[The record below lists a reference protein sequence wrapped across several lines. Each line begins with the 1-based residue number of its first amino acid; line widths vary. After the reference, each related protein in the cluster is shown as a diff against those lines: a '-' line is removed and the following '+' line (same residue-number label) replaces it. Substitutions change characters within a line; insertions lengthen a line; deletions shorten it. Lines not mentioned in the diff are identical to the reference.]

1 MKKPISF
8 TWEVQS
14 AAPII
19 TLWNYKGEKIHSFAV
34 NNPPKSAAKNLL
46 GNNKRYLKEEA
57 KKFYEQHG
65 IRATNVV
72 KVARGI
78 VYNEVYKHFPE
89 WYKLCRTT
97 SWTPMGQRFEYL
109 ETEELLQQCRKDG
122 IANIIPI
129 VAYFKKS
136 PQELKKALGETTWKK
151 LCKNTYS
158 RNRLLFLKSS
168 AQLAEPVEWNAV
180 PSTILK
186 SKTHFTPEVY
196 SWLIRTQ
203 DIPLKNYSKDYNI
216 QREASIY
223 IDTQRMCIGAG
234 ETFNPNWSKRRM
246 KEEHDRLSRMQQEI
260 ANRREAEY
268 NSEYAKLRKV
278 DFRELHEGLEVIK
291 FESGVVATP
300 LVNMQQV
307 QEEGSK
313 MHHCVVNYARMCA
326 EGEYLVWHLTKGS
339 VETTLGITAQHE
351 NYVIAVSKDKYN
363 LQQHYGFCNAAVE
376 DEDLKAAA
384 KSVVKMLN
392 EKNKEKVLDDAANLA
407 VSLDR
412 ELESA

>member
-8 TWEVQS
+8 TWDVNGNIPFITIWNHKAEE
-14 AAPII
+14 II
-19 TLWNYKGEKIHSFAV
+19 SFHCS
-34 NNPPKSAAKNLL
+34 NPPKSAAKDIL

-57 KKFYEQHG
+57 KKFHEEHR

-72 KVARGI
+72 KIARGI
-78 VYNEVYKHFPE
+78 VYNEVYKQFPE
-89 WYKLCRTT
+89 WYRLCRTT
-97 SWTPMGQRFEYL
+97 SWTPMSHMFKYL

-151 LCKNTYS
+151 LCKNTYN
-158 RNRLLFLKSS
+158 RNRLLFMKSD
-168 AQLAEPVEWNAV
+168 ARLTPVEWNTL

-186 SKTHFTPEVY
+186 SRTYFAPEVY

-203 DIPLKNYSKDYNI
+203 GIPLKNYSKDYNI

-246 KEEHDRLSRMQQEI
+246 EEEHNRLSRMQQEI
-260 ANRREAEY
+260 ANRRQAER
-268 NSEYAKLRKV
+268 NATDAKLLKV
-278 DFRELHEGLEVIK
+278 DFRELHKGLEVME
-291 FESGVVATP
+291 FDSGVVAVP

-313 MHHCVVNYARMCA
+313 MHHCVGSYATMCA
-326 EGEYLVWHLTKGS
+326 QGEYLVWHLTKGD
-339 VETTLGITAQHE
+339 VETTLGINVQSERFMIAFGKNLYNFNQHFG
-351 NYVIAVSKDKYN
+351 
-363 LQQHYGFCNAAVE
+363 HCNAIVE
-376 DEDLKAAA
+376 DQDLKAAA
-384 KSVVKMLN
+384 IFIVNMLN
-392 EKNKEKVLDDAANLA
+392 EQNKVKE
-407 VSLDR
+407 
-412 ELESA
+412 

>member
-8 TWEVQS
+8 TWEVRS
-14 AAPII
+14 TVPII
-19 TLWNYKGEKIHSFAV
+19 TLWNYRGEKIHSVVV

-78 VYNEVYKHFPE
+78 VYNEVYKQFPE
-89 WYKLCRTT
+89 WYRLCRTT
-97 SWTPMGQRFEYL
+97 SWTPMWQRFEYL

-122 IANIIPI
+122 IANVIPI

-158 RNRLLFLKSS
+158 RNRLLFMRSDARLT
-168 AQLAEPVEWNAV
+168 PVEWNAV
-180 PSTILK
+180 PSTLLK
-186 SKTHFTPEVY
+186 SRTYFTPEVY

-260 ANRREAEY
+260 ADRREAER
-268 NSEYAKLRKV
+268 NAEYAKLLKV
-278 DFRELHEGLEVIK
+278 DFRELHKGLEVME
-291 FESGVVATP
+291 FDSGVVAVP

-313 MHHCVVNYARMCA
+313 MHHCVGSYASMCA
-326 EGEYLVWHLTKGS
+326 RGEYLVWHLTKGS

-351 NYVIAVSKDKYN
+351 NYIFAVSKDKYT

-376 DEDLKAAA
+376 DADLKAAA

-407 VSLDR
+407 VSLDK
-412 ELESA
+412 EPEVS

>member
-8 TWEVQS
+8 TWEVRY

-19 TLWNYKGEKIHSFAV
+19 TLWNHKGEELYSFAV

-46 GNNKRYLKEEA
+46 GNNKRYLKDGA

-78 VYNEVYKHFPE
+78 VYNEVYKQFPE

-158 RNRLLFLKSS
+158 RNRLLFLRSD
-168 AQLAEPVEWNAV
+168 ARLTPVEWNAV

-186 SKTHFTPEVY
+186 SRTYETPEVY

-223 IDTQRMCIGAG
+223 IDTQRMCRDAG

-260 ANRREAEY
+260 ANRRQAER
-268 NSEYAKLRKV
+268 NAEYAKLLKV
-278 DFRELHEGLEVIK
+278 DFRELHKGLETIE
-291 FESGVVATP
+291 FDSGVVAVP

-313 MHHCVVNYARMCA
+313 MHHCVGSYARMCA
-326 EGEYLVWHLTKGS
+326 EGEYLVWHLTKGD
-339 VETTLGITAQHE
+339 VKTTLGIDVQSESGMITFGKNLYNFNQHFG
-351 NYVIAVSKDKYN
+351 
-363 LQQHYGFCNAAVE
+363 HCNAIVE
-376 DEDLKAAA
+376 DQDLKAAA
-384 KSVVKMLN
+384 IFIVNMLIEQNKVK
-392 EKNKEKVLDDAANLA
+392 E
-407 VSLDR
+407 
-412 ELESA
+412 

>member
-8 TWEVQS
+8 TWEVRS
-14 AAPII
+14 AVPII
-19 TLWNYKGEKIHSFAV
+19 TLWNYRGEKIHSFAV

-78 VYNEVYKHFPE
+78 VYNEVYKQFPE
-89 WYKLCRTT
+89 WYRLCRTT
-97 SWTPMGQRFEYL
+97 SWTPMWQMFKYL

-158 RNRLLFLKSS
+158 RNRLLFLKND
-168 AQLAEPVEWNAV
+168 AQLTPVEWNAV

-186 SKTHFTPEVY
+186 SRTHFTPEVY

-223 IDTQRMCIGAG
+223 IDTKLMCIDDG

-260 ANRREAEY
+260 ANRRQAER
-268 NSEYAKLRKV
+268 NAEYAKLLKV
-278 DFRELHEGLEVIK
+278 DFRELHKGLEVME
-291 FESGVVATP
+291 FDSGVVAVP

-313 MHHCVVNYARMCA
+313 MHHCVGSYASMCA
-326 EGEYLVWHLTKGS
+326 RGEYLVWHLTKGS

-351 NYVIAVSKDKYN
+351 NHIFAMSKDKYN

>member
-8 TWEVQS
+8 TWEAQS
-14 AAPII
+14 AVPII
-19 TLWNYKGEKIHSFAV
+19 TLWNYRGEKIHSFAV

-72 KVARGI
+72 KVACGI
-78 VYNEVYKHFPE
+78 VYNEVYKQFPE
-89 WYKLCRTT
+89 WYRLCRTT
-97 SWTPMGQRFEYL
+97 SWTPAGQRFEYL

-158 RNRLLFLKSS
+158 RNRLLFLKSD
-168 AQLAEPVEWNAV
+168 ARFTPVEWNAV

-186 SKTHFTPEVY
+186 SRMYSEPEVY
-196 SWLIRTQ
+196 LWLIRTQ
-203 DIPLKNYSKDYNI
+203 DIPLKNYPKNSNI
-216 QREASIY
+216 QREVRIY
-223 IDTQRMCIGAG
+223 FDTQLMCRDAG

-260 ANRREAEY
+260 ANRRQAER
-268 NSEYAKLRKV
+268 NAEYAKLLKV
-278 DFRELHEGLEVIK
+278 DFRELHKGLEVME
-291 FESGVVATP
+291 FDSGVVAVP

-313 MHHCVVNYARMCA
+313 MHHCVGSYASMCA
-326 EGEYLVWHLTKGS
+326 KGEYLVWHLTKGD
-339 VETTLGITAQHE
+339 VETTLGINVQSERVMIAFGKNLYNFNQHFG
-351 NYVIAVSKDKYN
+351 
-363 LQQHYGFCNAAVE
+363 HCNAIVE
-376 DEDLKAAA
+376 DQDLKDAA
-384 KSVVKMLN
+384 VFIVNMLN
-392 EKNKEKVLDDAANLA
+392 EQNKVKE
-407 VSLDR
+407 
-412 ELESA
+412 

>member
-8 TWEVQS
+8 TWDVRS
-14 AAPII
+14 AVPVID
-19 TLWNYKGEKIHSFAV
+19 LWNYKGERILSFAV
-34 NNPPKSAAKNLL
+34 SNPPKSAAKNLL

-57 KKFYEQHG
+57 KKFNEQHG

-72 KVARGI
+72 KIARGI
-78 VYNEVYKHFPE
+78 VHNEVHKQFPE

-97 SWTPMGQRFEYL
+97 SWIPMGQMFEYL

-122 IANIIPI
+122 IANVIPI
-129 VAYFKKS
+129 VAFFKKS

-158 RNRLLFLKSS
+158 RNRLLFMKSY
-168 AQLAEPVEWNAV
+168 ARFTPVDWNVV

-186 SKTHFTPEVY
+186 SSRTHFSPEVY

-203 DIPLKNYSKDYNI
+203 DIPLKNYSKDYNV
-216 QREASIY
+216 QRDAIY
-223 IDTQRMCIGAG
+223 YLDTKRMCVQAG

-260 ANRREAEY
+260 ADRRQAER
-268 NSEYAKLRKV
+268 NAEYAKLLKV
-278 DFRELHEGLEVIK
+278 DFRELHKGLEVME
-291 FESGVVATP
+291 FDSGVVAVP

-313 MHHCVVNYARMCA
+313 MHHCVGSYARMCA
-326 EGEYLVWHLTKGS
+326 KGEYLVWHLTKGS
-339 VETTLGITAQHE
+339 VETTLGITAQHD
-351 NYVIAVSKDKYN
+351 NYVIAMSKDKYN
-363 LQQHYGFCNAAVE
+363 LQQHHGFCNAAVE
-376 DEDLKAAA
+376 DADLKVAAN
-384 KSVVKMLN
+384 SVVKMLN

>member
-8 TWEVQS
+8 TWEVEHPV
-14 AAPII
+14 PII
-19 TLWNYKGEKIHSFAV
+19 TLWNYRGEKIHSFAV

-57 KKFYEQHG
+57 KKFHEQHG

-78 VYNEVYKHFPE
+78 VYNEVYKQFPE

-136 PQELKKALGETTWKK
+136 PQELKKALGETAWKK

-158 RNRLLFLKSS
+158 RNRLLFLKSH
-168 AQLAEPVEWNAV
+168 ARLTPVEWNAV

-186 SKTHFTPEVY
+186 SKTYFTPEVY
-196 SWLIRTQ
+196 SWLIRTL
-203 DIPLKNYSKDYNI
+203 DTPLKNYSKDYNI
-216 QREASIY
+216 QREAGIY
-223 IDTQRMCIGAG
+223 FDTRLMCIDAG

-260 ANRREAEY
+260 ANRRQAER
-268 NSEYAKLRKV
+268 NAEYAKLLKV
-278 DFRELHEGLEVIK
+278 DFRELHKGLEVME
-291 FESGVVATP
+291 FDSGVVAVP

-313 MHHCVVNYARMCA
+313 MHHCVGSYASMCA
-326 EGEYLVWHLTKGS
+326 KGEYLVWHLTKGS
-339 VETTLGITAQHE
+339 VETTLGITVQHE
-351 NYVIAVSKDKYN
+351 NYTIAVSKDKYT

-392 EKNKEKVLDDAANLA
+392 EKNKEKVLDDAANLRCR
-407 VSLDR
+407 LTKI
-412 ELESA
+412 

>member
-1 MKKPISF
+1 MKKTPISF
-8 TWEVQS
+8 TWEVRF

-19 TLWNYKGEKIHSFAV
+19 TLWNYKGEKIHSFSAH
-34 NNPPKSAAKNLL
+34 NPPKSAAKDIL

-57 KKFYEQHG
+57 KKFNEQHG
-65 IRATNVV
+65 ICATNVV

-78 VYNEVYKHFPE
+78 VYNEVYKQFPE
-89 WYKLCRTT
+89 WYRLCRTT
-97 SWTPMGQRFEYL
+97 SWTPMSHMFKYL

-158 RNRLLFLKSS
+158 RNRLLFMKSY
-168 AQLAEPVEWNAV
+168 ARLTPVEWNAV
-180 PSTILK
+180 PSTLLK
-186 SKTHFTPEVY
+186 SRMYLEPEVY
-196 SWLIRTQ
+196 LWLIRTQ
-203 DIPLKNYSKDYNI
+203 DIPLKNYPKNSNI
-216 QREASIY
+216 QREARIY
-223 IDTQRMCIGAG
+223 IDTQLMCRDAG

-260 ANRREAEY
+260 ANRRQAER
-268 NSEYAKLRKV
+268 NAEYAKLLKV
-278 DFRELHEGLEVIK
+278 DFRELHKGLEITE
-291 FESGVVATP
+291 FDSGVVAVP

-313 MHHCVVNYARMCA
+313 MHHCVGSYANMCA
-326 EGEYLVWHLTKGS
+326 KGEYLVWHLTKGS
-339 VETTLGITAQHE
+339 VETTLGITTQHE
-351 NYVIAVSKDKYN
+351 NYDIAMSGDKYN

-376 DEDLKAAA
+376 EEDLKVAA

-392 EKNKEKVLDDAANLA
+392 EKNKEKVLDKK
-407 VSLDR
+407 
-412 ELESA
+412 LETV

>member
-1 MKKPISF
+1 MKKSISF
-8 TWEVQS
+8 TWEVRS
-14 AAPII
+14 TVPII
-19 TLWNYKGEKIHSFAV
+19 VLWNYKGEKIHSFSAH
-34 NNPPKSAAKNLL
+34 NPPKSAAKSLL

-57 KKFYEQHG
+57 KKFHGQHG

-78 VYNEVYKHFPE
+78 VYNEVYKQFPE
-89 WYKLCRTT
+89 WYRLCRTT

-158 RNRLLFLKSS
+158 RNRLLFLRSD
-168 AQLAEPVEWNAV
+168 ARLTPVEWNAV

-186 SKTHFTPEVY
+186 SRTHFTPEVY
-196 SWLIRTQ
+196 SWLIHTQ
-203 DIPLKNYSKDYNI
+203 DIPLKSYSKDYNI
-216 QREASIY
+216 QREAGIY

-260 ANRREAEY
+260 ANRRQAEC
-268 NSEYAKLRKV
+268 NAEYAKLLKV
-278 DFRELHEGLEVIK
+278 DFRELHKGLEVME
-291 FESGVVATP
+291 FDSGVVAVP

-313 MHHCVVNYARMCA
+313 MHHCVGSYARMCA

-351 NYVIAVSKDKYN
+351 NYIIAMSEDKYN

-376 DEDLKAAA
+376 DADLKAAA

-412 ELESA
+412 ELEAA

>member
-1 MKKPISF
+1 MLKPISF
-8 TWEVQS
+8 TWNVELHKS
-14 AAPII
+14 IPFIDM
-19 TLWNYKGEKIHSFAV
+19 WNHKGEKIYSFAV

-65 IRATNVV
+65 ILAKNVI
-72 KVARGI
+72 KVSRGI
-78 VYNEVYKHFPE
+78 IFNEVYKQFPE

-97 SWTPMGQRFEYL
+97 SWIPVGNRFEYL

-129 VAYFKKS
+129 VAYYGKS
-136 PQELKKALGETTWKK
+136 PQELKKFLGEREWKK
-151 LCKNTYS
+151 LCKNSYS
-158 RNRLLFLKSS
+158 RNRLLFLKSNS
-168 AQLAEPVEWNAV
+168 TGTPVDWNAM

-186 SKTHFTPEVY
+186 SKMYLEPEVY
-196 SWLIRTQ
+196 LWLIRTQ
-203 DIPLKNYSKDYNI
+203 DIPLKNYPKNPNI
-216 QREASIY
+216 QREARIY
-223 IDTQRMCIGAG
+223 IDTQLMCRYAG

-260 ANRREAEY
+260 ANRRQAER
-268 NSEYAKLRKV
+268 NAEYAKLLKV
-278 DFRELHEGLEVIK
+278 DFRELHKGLEVME
-291 FESGVVATP
+291 FDSGVVAVP

-313 MHHCVVNYARMCA
+313 MHHCVGSYASMCA
-326 EGEYLVWHLTKGS
+326 RGEYLVWHLTKGS

-351 NYVIAVSKDKYN
+351 NYIIAMSKDKYN

-376 DEDLKAAA
+376 DEDLKDAA

-392 EKNKEKVLDDAANLA
+392 EKNK
-407 VSLDR
+407 
-412 ELESA
+412 

>member
-8 TWEVQS
+8 TWEVRS
-14 AAPII
+14 AVPII
-19 TLWNYKGEKIHSFAV
+19 TLWNYRSEKIHSFAA

-57 KKFYEQHG
+57 KKFYEKHG

-72 KVARGI
+72 KIARGI
-78 VYNEVYKHFPE
+78 VYNEVYKQFPE
-89 WYKLCRTT
+89 WYRLCRTT

-158 RNRLLFLKSS
+158 RNRLLFMKSN
-168 AQLAEPVEWNAV
+168 AQLTPVDWNAV
-180 PSTILK
+180 PSTLLK
-186 SKTHFTPEVY
+186 SSSTHFTPEVY

-260 ANRREAEY
+260 ANRRKAER
-268 NSEYAKLRKV
+268 NAEYAKLLKV
-278 DFRELHEGLEVIK
+278 DFRELHKGLEVME
-291 FESGVVATP
+291 FDSGVVAVP

-313 MHHCVVNYARMCA
+313 MHHCVGSYASTCA
-326 EGEYLVWHLTKGS
+326 KGEYLVWHLTKGD
-339 VETTLGITAQHE
+339 VETTLGINVQSERAM
-351 NYVIAVSKDKYN
+351 IAFGKNLYN
-363 LQQHYGFCNAAVE
+363 FSQHYGHCNAIVE
-376 DEDLKAAA
+376 DQDLKDAAIF
-384 KSVVKMLN
+384 VVNMLN
-392 EKNKEKVLDDAANLA
+392 EQNKVKE
-407 VSLDR
+407 
-412 ELESA
+412 

>member
-1 MKKPISF
+1 MKTPISF
-8 TWEVQS
+8 TWEVRY
-14 AAPII
+14 AVPII
-19 TLWNYKGEKIHSFAV
+19 TLWSHKGEELYSFAV

-78 VYNEVYKHFPE
+78 VYNEVYKQFPE

-158 RNRLLFLKSS
+158 RNRLLFMKSY
-168 AQLAEPVEWNAV
+168 ARLTPVEWNAV
-180 PSTILK
+180 PSTLLK
-186 SKTHFTPEVY
+186 SKMYLAPEVY
-196 SWLIRTQ
+196 LWLSRTQ
-203 DIPLKNYSKDYNI
+203 DIPLKNYSKDSNI
-216 QREASIY
+216 QREARIY
-223 IDTQRMCIGAG
+223 IDTQLMCRDAG

-260 ANRREAEY
+260 ADRREAER
-268 NSEYAKLRKV
+268 NAEYAKLLKV
-278 DFRELHEGLEVIK
+278 DFRELHKGLEVME
-291 FESGVVATP
+291 FDSGVVAVP

-313 MHHCVVNYARMCA
+313 MHHCVGSYASVCVQGVN
-326 EGEYLVWHLTKGS
+326 
-339 VETTLGITAQHE
+339 TLCGT
-351 NYVIAVSKDKYN
+351 
-363 LQQHYGFCNAAVE
+363 
-376 DEDLKAAA
+376 
-384 KSVVKMLN
+384 
-392 EKNKEKVLDDAANLA
+392 
-407 VSLDR
+407 
-412 ELESA
+412 

>member
-8 TWEVQS
+8 TWEVRYDV
-14 AAPII
+14 PII
-19 TLWNYKGEKIHSFAV
+19 TLWNYRGEKIHSFAV

-57 KKFYEQHG
+57 KKFNEQHG
-65 IRATNVV
+65 ICATNVV

-78 VYNEVYKHFPE
+78 VYNEVYKQFPE
-89 WYKLCRTT
+89 WYRLCRTT
-97 SWTPMGQRFEYL
+97 SWTPMGQMFEYL

-136 PQELKKALGETTWKK
+136 PQELKKVLGETTWKK

-158 RNRLLFLKSS
+158 RNRLLFMQSYAGLT
-168 AQLAEPVEWNAV
+168 PVDWSAV
-180 PSTILK
+180 PSTLLK
-186 SKTHFTPEVY
+186 SKMYLAPEVY
-196 SWLIRTQ
+196 LWLSRTQ
-203 DIPLKNYSKDYNI
+203 DIPLKNYSKDSNI

-223 IDTQRMCIGAG
+223 IDTQLMCRDAG

-268 NSEYAKLRKV
+268 NSEYAKLLKV

-313 MHHCVVNYARMCA
+313 MHHCVGSYARMCA

-339 VETTLGITAQHE
+339 VETTLGITVQHE
-351 NYVIAVSKDKYN
+351 NYIFVASEDKYN
-363 LQQHYGFCNAAVE
+363 LQQHYGFCNAEVE
-376 DEDLKAAA
+376 DEDLKDAA
-384 KSVVKMLN
+384 KSVVEMLN
-392 EKNKEKVLDDAANLA
+392 KKNKEKVLDDAANLA
-407 VSLDR
+407 VSLD
-412 ELESA
+412 EEAEVA

>member
-1 MKKPISF
+1 MKKLISF
-8 TWEVQS
+8 TWDVNGNIPFITIWNHKAEE
-14 AAPII
+14 II
-19 TLWNYKGEKIHSFAV
+19 SFHCS
-34 NNPPKSAAKNLL
+34 NPPKSAAKDIL
-46 GNNKRYLKEEA
+46 GNSKRYLKEEA

-65 IRATNVV
+65 ILATSVV
-72 KVARGI
+72 KIARGI
-78 VYNEVYKHFPE
+78 VYNEVYKQFPE

-97 SWTPMGQRFEYL
+97 SWAPLGYRFEYL

-158 RNRLLFLKSS
+158 RNRLLFMKSD
-168 AQLAEPVEWNAV
+168 ARLTPVEWNTL

-186 SKTHFTPEVY
+186 SRTHFAPEVY

-203 DIPLKNYSKDYNI
+203 GLPLKNYSKDYNI

-223 IDTQRMCIGAG
+223 IDTQRMCRDAG

-260 ANRREAEY
+260 ANRRQAERNAEY
-268 NSEYAKLRKV
+268 TKLLKV
-278 DFRELHEGLEVIK
+278 DFRELHKGLETIE
-291 FESGVVATP
+291 FDSGVVAVP

-313 MHHCVVNYARMCA
+313 MHHCVGSYASMCA
-326 EGEYLVWHLTKGS
+326 KGEYLVWHLTKGGI
-339 VETTLGITAQHE
+339 ETTLGISAQSE
-351 NYVIAVSKDKYN
+351 RAIIVFGKNMYN
-363 LQQHYGFCNAAVE
+363 FQQHYGFCNALVE
-376 DEDLKAAA
+376 DQDLKDAADFI
-384 KSVVKMLN
+384 VKMLN
-392 EKNKEKVLDDAANLA
+392 QQNEVKE
-407 VSLDR
+407 
-412 ELESA
+412 

>member
-8 TWEVQS
+8 TWEVRS
-14 AAPII
+14 AVPII
-19 TLWNYKGEKIHSFAV
+19 TLWNYRGEKIHSFAV
-34 NNPPKSAAKNLL
+34 NNPPESAAKNLL

-78 VYNEVYKHFPE
+78 VYNEVCKQFPE
-89 WYKLCRTT
+89 WYELCRTS
-97 SWTPMGQRFEYL
+97 SWIPGGHMFKYL

-158 RNRLLFLKSS
+158 RNRLLFLKSD
-168 AQLAEPVEWNAV
+168 ARLTPVELNAV

-186 SKTHFTPEVY
+186 SKMYLAPEVY

-203 DIPLKNYSKDYNI
+203 DVPLKNYPKNSNI
-216 QREASIY
+216 QREARIY
-223 IDTQRMCIGAG
+223 VDTRLMCRDAG

-246 KEEHDRLSRMQQEI
+246 KEEHDRLSRMQREI
-260 ANRREAEY
+260 ADRREAEY
-268 NSEYAKLRKV
+268 NLEYAKLLKV

-291 FESGVVATP
+291 FESGVVAIP

-313 MHHCVVNYARMCA
+313 MHHCVGSYASMCA
-326 EGEYLVWHLTKGS
+326 RGEYLVWHLTKGS

-351 NYVIAVSKDKYN
+351 NYVIAMSKDKYN

-412 ELESA
+412 ELEAA

>member
-1 MKKPISF
+1 MKPISF
-8 TWEVQS
+8 TWEVRS
-14 AAPII
+14 SVPII
-19 TLWNYKGEKIHSFAV
+19 TLWNYRGEKIHSFAV

-46 GNNKRYLKEEA
+46 GNNKRHLKEEA

-78 VYNEVYKHFPE
+78 VYNEVCKQFPE
-89 WYKLCRTT
+89 WHRLCRTT
-97 SWTPMGQRFEYL
+97 SWTPAGQRFEYL

-158 RNRLLFLKSS
+158 RNRLLFLRSD
-168 AQLAEPVEWNAV
+168 ARLTPVEWNAV

-186 SKTHFTPEVY
+186 SRTYFAPEVY

-260 ANRREAEY
+260 ANRRQAER
-268 NSEYAKLRKV
+268 NAEYAKLLKV
-278 DFRELHEGLEVIK
+278 DFRELHKGLEVME
-291 FESGVVATP
+291 FDSGVVAVP

-307 QEEGSK
+307 QKEGSK
-313 MHHCVVNYARMCA
+313 MHHCVGSYASMCA
-326 EGEYLVWHLTKGS
+326 RGEYLVWHLTKGS
-339 VETTLGITAQHE
+339 VETTLGIAVQHD
-351 NYVIAVSKDKYN
+351 NYVIVMSKDKYN

-384 KSVVKMLN
+384 KSVVEMLN
-392 EKNKEKVLDDAANLA
+392 KKNKEKVLDDAAKPSGCRLT
-407 VSLDR
+407 
-412 ELESA
+412 ES

>member
-8 TWEVQS
+8 TWEVRS
-14 AAPII
+14 AVPVID
-19 TLWNYKGEKIHSFAV
+19 LWNYKGEKIHSFAV
-34 NNPPKSAAKNLL
+34 SDPPKNAAKNIL
-46 GNNKRYLKEEA
+46 GSNKRYLKERA

-78 VYNEVYKHFPE
+78 VYNEVYKQFPE
-89 WYKLCRTT
+89 WYRLCRTT
-97 SWTPMGQRFEYL
+97 SWTPTGQRFEYL

-122 IANIIPI
+122 IANVIPI

-136 PQELKKALGETTWKK
+136 PQELKKTLGETTWKK

-158 RNRLLFLKSS
+158 RNRLLFMRSNT
-168 AQLAEPVEWNAV
+168 QLTPVEWNAV

-186 SKTHFTPEVY
+186 SRMYFAPEVFL
-196 SWLIRTQ
+196 WLIRTQ
-203 DIPLKNYSKDYNI
+203 SIPLKNYSKDYNI

-246 KEEHDRLSRMQQEI
+246 KEEHDRLSRMQREI

-268 NSEYAKLRKV
+268 NSEYAKLLKV

-313 MHHCVVNYARMCA
+313 MHHCVGSYAGMCA
-326 EGEYLVWHLTKGS
+326 KGEYLVWHLTKGD
-339 VETTLGITAQHE
+339 VETTLGINVQSERVMIAFGKNLYNFNQHFG
-351 NYVIAVSKDKYN
+351 
-363 LQQHYGFCNAAVE
+363 HCNAIVE
-376 DEDLKAAA
+376 DQDLKDAA
-384 KSVVKMLN
+384 VFIVNMLN
-392 EKNKEKVLDDAANLA
+392 EQNKVKE
-407 VSLDR
+407 
-412 ELESA
+412 

>member
-1 MKKPISF
+1 MKKTPISF
-8 TWEVQS
+8 TWNVNENI
-14 AAPII
+14 PLI
-19 TLWNYKGEKIHSFAV
+19 TMWNHKAEKIISFQCS
-34 NNPPKSAAKNLL
+34 NPPSSAAKSLL
-46 GNNKRYLKEEA
+46 GDNKRYLKEEA
-57 KKFYEQHG
+57 KKFYERHG

-72 KVARGI
+72 KIARGI
-78 VYNEVYKHFPE
+78 VYNEVHKQFPE
-89 WYKLCRTT
+89 WYKLCRST
-97 SWTPMGQRFEYL
+97 SWTPVGHRFEYL
-109 ETEELLQQCRKDG
+109 ETEELLQECRKDG

-129 VAYFKKS
+129 VAYFKKP
-136 PQELKKALGETTWKK
+136 PQELKKALGDATWKK

-158 RNRLLFLKSS
+158 RNRLLFMKSNNR
-168 AQLAEPVEWNAV
+168 LTPVDWNAV

-186 SKTHFTPEVY
+186 SRTHFTPEVY

-260 ANRREAEY
+260 ANRKQAER
-268 NSEYAKLRKV
+268 NAEYAKLLKV
-278 DFRELHEGLEVIK
+278 DFRELHMGLETIE
-291 FESGVVATP
+291 FDSGVVAVP

-313 MHHCVVNYARMCA
+313 MHHCVGSYASMCA
-326 EGEYLVWHLTKGS
+326 KGEYLVWHLTKGD

-351 NYVIAVSKDKYN
+351 SYIIAMSKDKYN
-363 LQQHYGFCNAAVE
+363 LQQHYGFCNATVE
-376 DEDLKAAA
+376 DEDLKDAAR
-384 KSVVKMLN
+384 SVVRMLN
-392 EKNKEKVLDDAANLA
+392 EKNKEKVLDEKAE
-407 VSLDR
+407 VV
-412 ELESA
+412 

>member
-8 TWEVQS
+8 TWDVNGNIPFITIWNHKAEE
-14 AAPII
+14 II
-19 TLWNYKGEKIHSFAV
+19 SFHCSDL
-34 NNPPKSAAKNLL
+34 PKSAAKDIL
-46 GNNKRYLKEEA
+46 GNSKRYLKEEA

-65 IRATNVV
+65 ILATSVV
-72 KVARGI
+72 KIARGI
-78 VYNEVYKHFPE
+78 VYNEVYKQFPE

-97 SWTPMGQRFEYL
+97 SWAPLGYRFEYL

-158 RNRLLFLKSS
+158 RNRLLFMQSNARLT
-168 AQLAEPVEWNAV
+168 PVEWNTL

-186 SKTHFTPEVY
+186 SRTHFAPEVY

-203 DIPLKNYSKDYNI
+203 GLPLKNYSKVYNI

-223 IDTQRMCIGAG
+223 IDTQLMCIGAG

-246 KEEHDRLSRMQQEI
+246 REEHDRLSRMQQEI
-260 ANRREAEY
+260 ANRRKAEH
-268 NSEYAKLRKV
+268 NAEYAKLLKV
-278 DFRELHEGLEVIK
+278 DFRELHKGLEVME
-291 FESGVVATP
+291 FDSGVVAVP

-313 MHHCVVNYARMCA
+313 MHHCVGGYASMCA
-326 EGEYLVWHLTKGS
+326 KGEYLVWHLTKGD
-339 VETTLGITAQHE
+339 VETTLGINVQSERVMIAFGKNLYNFNQHFG
-351 NYVIAVSKDKYN
+351 
-363 LQQHYGFCNAAVE
+363 HCNAIVE
-376 DEDLKAAA
+376 DQDLKDAA
-384 KSVVKMLN
+384 VFIVNMLN
-392 EKNKEKVLDDAANLA
+392 EQNKVKE
-407 VSLDR
+407 
-412 ELESA
+412 